1 MRNLYMSVDP
11 SMRGRLETTEKH
23 YTHNF
28 TPGSPLDGRALGV
41 VEESR
46 CASVPPGTYVRHQLG
61 WRERAVLDAA
71 DTDGAGRID
80 PQLAPL
86 PTWLGLLGQTG
97 FTAYVGLTRIAELR
111 AGDTVLVSA
120 AAGAVGTAAGQF
132 ARLPGAERVV
142 GTAGGPDKCALLV
155 KEFGYDAAADYRAE
169 PVRDAL
175 ARMAPDGIDVYF
187 DNVGGEQL
195 AAALHALR
203 TGGRVALCGMM
214 SQFGGDRRSA
224 DLNQLI
230 QAVLKRLTLRGF
242 IVRDHD
248 DLRPEFE
255 ERVAGW
261 LAEGRITARET
272 VVDGLDN
279 AAGALLSL
287 LGGGNVGKMLVRLGT
302 ETDTGRAPPFDGGAL
317 PVSVSVSVSAHGP
330 GLGDRVDLQRDA
342 HPGQPGRRR
351 PELLDV
357 RGAEVLVEGLL
368 RDPPLVHPD
377 APLVAGVRR
386 HGVVEAAR
394 LFLAGPVAQF
404 DEMPQHRV
412 AVAGLVVH
420 PAGDDDFLGHGSHTF
435 LSRS

>member
-1 MRNLYMSVDP
+1 MPPRTTRVVCLVRRPDGEPTLGDFAVEERPLPPLSEGRLLVRNLYMSVDP
-11 SMRGRLETTEKH
+11 SMRGRLESTEKH

-46 CASVPPGTYVRHQLG
+46 CPSVPPGTFVRHQLG
-61 WRERAVLDAA
+61 WREWAVLDAA
-71 DTDGAGRID
+71 DTDAAGRID

-97 FTAYVGLTRIAELR
+97 FTAYVGLARIAEVR
-111 AGDTVLVSA
+111 PGDTVFVSA
-120 AAGAVGTAAGQF
+120 AAGAVGSAAGQF
-132 ARLPGAERVV
+132 ARLLGAERVI

-175 ARMAPDGIDVYF
+175 ARLAPDGIDVYF

-214 SQFGGDRRSA
+214 SQFGGASRSA
-224 DLNQLI
+224 DINQLI

-255 ERVAGW
+255 QRVADW
-261 LAEGRITARET
+261 LRSGTITARET
-272 VVDGLDN
+272 VTDGLDS
-279 AAGALLSL
+279 AAGALLAL
-287 LGGGNVGKMLVRLGT
+287 LDGGNVGKMLVRLA
-302 ETDTGRAPPFDGGAL
+302 DDPYSRA
-317 PVSVSVSVSAHGP
+317 
-330 GLGDRVDLQRDA
+330 
-342 HPGQPGRRR
+342 
-351 PELLDV
+351 
-357 RGAEVLVEGLL
+357 
-368 RDPPLVHPD
+368 
-377 APLVAGVRR
+377 
-386 HGVVEAAR
+386 
-394 LFLAGPVAQF
+394 
-404 DEMPQHRV
+404 
-412 AVAGLVVH
+412 
-420 PAGDDDFLGHGSHTF
+420 
-435 LSRS
+435 

>member
-1 MRNLYMSVDP
+1 MSPRTTRVVCLVRRPEKEPAPGDFTVEERPLPPLGEGQLLVRNLYMSVDP
-11 SMRGRLETTEKH
+11 SMRGRLESTEKH

-46 CASVPPGTYVRHQLG
+46 CPGVPPGVYVRHQLG
-61 WRERAVLDAA
+61 WRERAVLNAA
-71 DTDGAGRID
+71 DTDGADRID

-97 FTAYVGLTRIAELR
+97 FTAYVGLTRVAALR
-111 AGDTVLVSA
+111 PGDTVFVSA

-132 ARLPGAERVV
+132 ARLLGADRVV

-169 PVRDAL
+169 PVRDSL

-214 SQFGGDRRSA
+214 SQFGGARRTV
-224 DLNQLI
+224 DINHLI
-230 QAVLKRLTLRGF
+230 QAVLKRLMLCGF

-255 ERVAGW
+255 QQVAGW
-261 LAEGRITARET
+261 LAEGRITTRET
-272 VVDGLDN
+272 VVDGLEN
-279 AAGALLSL
+279 APGALLSL
-287 LGGGNVGKMLVRLGT
+287 LGGGNVGKMLV
-302 ETDTGRAPPFDGGAL
+302 
-317 PVSVSVSVSAHGP
+317 S
-330 GLGDRVDLQRDA
+330 LGDS
-342 HPGQPGRRR
+342 G
-351 PELLDV
+351 
-357 RGAEVLVEGLL
+357 
-368 RDPPLVHPD
+368 
-377 APLVAGVRR
+377 
-386 HGVVEAAR
+386 
-394 LFLAGPVAQF
+394 
-404 DEMPQHRV
+404 
-412 AVAGLVVH
+412 
-420 PAGDDDFLGHGSHTF
+420 
-435 LSRS
+435 

>member
-1 MRNLYMSVDP
+1 MTPRTTRVVCLVRRPDGEPVPGDFAVEKRPLPPLGAGQLLVRNLYMSVDP
-11 SMRGRLETTEKH
+11 SMRGRLESTEKH

-46 CASVPPGTYVRHQLG
+46 CPSVPAGAFVRHQLG
-61 WRERAVLDAA
+61 WRERAVLDAG
-71 DTDGAGRID
+71 DTDGADRID
-80 PQLAPL
+80 PRLAPL

-111 AGDTVLVSA
+111 PGDTVFVSA

-132 ARLPGAERVV
+132 ARLLGAGRVV

-155 KEFGYDAAADYRAE
+155 KEFGYDAAADYRTE
-169 PVRDAL
+169 PVREAL
-175 ARMAPDGIDVYF
+175 ARLAPDGLDVYF

-214 SQFGGDRRSA
+214 SQFGGERRPV
-224 DLNQLI
+224 DINQLI

-255 ERVAGW
+255 QRVAHW
-261 LAEGRITARET
+261 LADGRITARET
-272 VVDGLDN
+272 VVDGLEN

-287 LGGGNVGKMLVRLGT
+287 LDGANVGKMLVRLG
-302 ETDTGRAPPFDGGAL
+302 
-317 PVSVSVSVSAHGP
+317 
-330 GLGDRVDLQRDA
+330 
-342 HPGQPGRRR
+342 
-351 PELLDV
+351 
-357 RGAEVLVEGLL
+357 
-368 RDPPLVHPD
+368 
-377 APLVAGVRR
+377 
-386 HGVVEAAR
+386 
-394 LFLAGPVAQF
+394 
-404 DEMPQHRV
+404 
-412 AVAGLVVH
+412 
-420 PAGDDDFLGHGSHTF
+420 
-435 LSRS
+435 

>member
-1 MRNLYMSVDP
+1 MTPRTTRVVCLVRRPDGEPHPGDFAVEERPLPPLADGQLLVRNLYMSVDP
-11 SMRGRLETTEKH
+11 AMRGRLESTEKH

-46 CASVPPGTYVRHQLG
+46 CVSVPPGTYVRHQLG

-80 PQLAPL
+80 PRLAPL

-97 FTAYVGLTRIAELR
+97 FTAYVGLTRIAALR
-111 AGDTVLVSA
+111 PGDTVFVSA

-132 ARLPGAERVV
+132 ARLLGAERVV

-175 ARMAPDGIDVYF
+175 ARLAPDGIDVYF

-203 TGGRVALCGMM
+203 TGGRIALCGMM
-214 SQFGGDRRSA
+214 SQFGGDRRTV
-224 DLNQLI
+224 DINHLI
-230 QAVLKRLTLRGF
+230 QAVLKRLTLCGF

-255 ERVAGW
+255 QRVATW

-272 VVDGLDN
+272 VVDGLEN

-287 LGGGNVGKMLVRLGT
+287 LGGGNVGKMLVRLG
-302 ETDTGRAPPFDGGAL
+302 D
-317 PVSVSVSVSAHGP
+317 
-330 GLGDRVDLQRDA
+330 
-342 HPGQPGRRR
+342 
-351 PELLDV
+351 
-357 RGAEVLVEGLL
+357 
-368 RDPPLVHPD
+368 
-377 APLVAGVRR
+377 
-386 HGVVEAAR
+386 
-394 LFLAGPVAQF
+394 
-404 DEMPQHRV
+404 
-412 AVAGLVVH
+412 
-420 PAGDDDFLGHGSHTF
+420 
-435 LSRS
+435 

>member
-1 MRNLYMSVDP
+1 MTVPTTRVVCLVRRPDGDPLPGDFTVEERPLPPLTEGRLLVRNLYMSVDP
-11 SMRGRLETTEKH
+11 SMRGRLESTEKH

-41 VEESR
+41 VVESR
-46 CASVPPGTYVRHQLG
+46 CAAVPPGSYVRHQLG
-61 WRERAVLDAA
+61 WREWAVLDAA

-80 PQLAPL
+80 PELAPL

-111 AGDTVLVSA
+111 TGDTVLVSA

-132 ARLPGAERVV
+132 ARMLGAERVV

-155 KEFGYDAAADYRAE
+155 KQFGYDAAADYRAE
-169 PVRDAL
+169 PVREAL
-175 ARMAPDGIDVYF
+175 ARLAPGGVDVYF

-214 SQFGGDRRSA
+214 SQFGGERRSA
-224 DLNQLI
+224 DINQLI

-255 ERVAGW
+255 LRVAAW
-261 LAEGRITARET
+261 LREGRITARET

-287 LGGGNVGKMLVRLGT
+287 LDGGNIGKMLVRLG
-302 ETDTGRAPPFDGGAL
+302 DSD
-317 PVSVSVSVSAHGP
+317 
-330 GLGDRVDLQRDA
+330 
-342 HPGQPGRRR
+342 
-351 PELLDV
+351 
-357 RGAEVLVEGLL
+357 
-368 RDPPLVHPD
+368 
-377 APLVAGVRR
+377 
-386 HGVVEAAR
+386 
-394 LFLAGPVAQF
+394 
-404 DEMPQHRV
+404 
-412 AVAGLVVH
+412 
-420 PAGDDDFLGHGSHTF
+420 
-435 LSRS
+435 

>member
-1 MRNLYMSVDP
+1 MAPRTTRVVCLVRRPDGEPVPADFAVEERPLPPLGEGQLLVRNLYMSVDP
-11 SMRGRLETTEKH
+11 SMRGRLESTEKH

-41 VEESR
+41 VKESR
-46 CASVPPGTYVRHQLG
+46 CASMPPGTYVRHQLG
-61 WRERAVLDAA
+61 WREWAVLDAA

-80 PQLAPL
+80 PRSAPL
-86 PTWLGLLGQTG
+86 STWLGLLGQTG

-111 AGDTVLVSA
+111 PGDTVFVSA

-132 ARLPGAERVV
+132 ARLLGAERVV

-169 PVRDAL
+169 PVREAL
-175 ARMAPDGIDVYF
+175 ARLAPDGLDVYF

-214 SQFGGDRRSA
+214 SQFGGERRSA
-224 DLNQLI
+224 DINQLI

-242 IVRDHD
+242 IVRDHE

-255 ERVAGW
+255 RRVAGW
-261 LAEGRITARET
+261 LGEGRITARET

-287 LGGGNVGKMLVRLGT
+287 LGGGNVGKMLVRLS
-302 ETDTGRAPPFDGGAL
+302 D
-317 PVSVSVSVSAHGP
+317 P
-330 GLGDRVDLQRDA
+330 G
-342 HPGQPGRRR
+342 
-351 PELLDV
+351 
-357 RGAEVLVEGLL
+357 
-368 RDPPLVHPD
+368 
-377 APLVAGVRR
+377 
-386 HGVVEAAR
+386 
-394 LFLAGPVAQF
+394 
-404 DEMPQHRV
+404 
-412 AVAGLVVH
+412 
-420 PAGDDDFLGHGSHTF
+420 
-435 LSRS
+435 

>member
-1 MRNLYMSVDP
+1 MTPRTTRVVCLVRRPDGEPVPGDFAVEERPLPSLGEGQLLVRNLYMSVDP
-11 SMRGRLETTEKH
+11 SMRGRLESTEKH

-46 CASVPPGTYVRHQLG
+46 CAAVPAGAYVRHQLG
-61 WRERAVLDAA
+61 WREWAVLDAA

-80 PQLAPL
+80 PELAPL

-97 FTAYVGLTRIAELR
+97 FTAYVGLTRIAALR
-111 AGDTVLVSA
+111 PGDTVFVSA
-120 AAGAVGTAAGQF
+120 AAGAVGSAAGQF
-132 ARLPGAERVV
+132 ARLLGAERVV
-142 GTAGGPDKCALLV
+142 GTAGGPDKCVLLV

-169 PVRDAL
+169 PVREAL
-175 ARMAPDGIDVYF
+175 ARMAPDGLDVYF

-224 DLNQLI
+224 DINQLI

-255 ERVAGW
+255 QRVASW
-261 LAEGRITARET
+261 LGSGRLTTRET
-272 VVDGLDN
+272 VVDGLEN

-287 LGGGNVGKMLVRLGT
+287 LDGGNVGKMLVRV
-302 ETDTGRAPPFDGGAL
+302 GA
-317 PVSVSVSVSAHGP
+317 SA
-330 GLGDRVDLQRDA
+330 
-342 HPGQPGRRR
+342 
-351 PELLDV
+351 
-357 RGAEVLVEGLL
+357 
-368 RDPPLVHPD
+368 
-377 APLVAGVRR
+377 
-386 HGVVEAAR
+386 
-394 LFLAGPVAQF
+394 
-404 DEMPQHRV
+404 
-412 AVAGLVVH
+412 
-420 PAGDDDFLGHGSHTF
+420 
-435 LSRS
+435 

>member
-1 MRNLYMSVDP
+1 VTPRTTRVVCLVRRPDGEPLPGDFAVEERPLPPMGEGQLLVRNLYMSVDP
-11 SMRGRLETTEKH
+11 SMRGRLESTEKH

-46 CASVPPGTYVRHQLG
+46 CASVPSGTYVRHQLG
-61 WRERAVLDAA
+61 WRERAVLEVA

-80 PQLAPL
+80 PRLAPL

-111 AGDTVLVSA
+111 PGDTVLVSA

-132 ARLPGAERVV
+132 ARMLGADRVV

-175 ARMAPDGIDVYF
+175 ARLAPDGIDVYF
-187 DNVGGEQL
+187 DNVGGQQL

-214 SQFGGDRRSA
+214 SQFGGDRRTVEI
-224 DLNQLI
+224 NQLM

-242 IVRDHD
+242 IVRDHE

-255 ERVAGW
+255 QRVAGW

-272 VVDGLDN
+272 VVDGLEN

-287 LGGGNVGKMLVRLGT
+287 LAGGNVGKMLVRL
-302 ETDTGRAPPFDGGAL
+302 DG
-317 PVSVSVSVSAHGP
+317 
-330 GLGDRVDLQRDA
+330 
-342 HPGQPGRRR
+342 
-351 PELLDV
+351 
-357 RGAEVLVEGLL
+357 
-368 RDPPLVHPD
+368 
-377 APLVAGVRR
+377 
-386 HGVVEAAR
+386 
-394 LFLAGPVAQF
+394 
-404 DEMPQHRV
+404 QH
-412 AVAGLVVH
+412 
-420 PAGDDDFLGHGSHTF
+420 
-435 LSRS
+435 

>member
-1 MRNLYMSVDP
+1 MTPPRTTRVVCLVRRPVGEPLPTDFAVEERPLPPLGEGQLLVRNLYMSVDP
-11 SMRGRLETTEKH
+11 SMRGRLESTEKH

-28 TPGSPLDGRALGV
+28 TPGAPLDGRALGV

-46 CASVPPGTYVRHQLG
+46 CAAVPPGTYVRHQLG

-80 PQLAPL
+80 PGLAPL

-97 FTAYVGLTRIAELR
+97 FTAYVGLTRIVELR
-111 AGDTVLVSA
+111 PGDTVFVSA

-132 ARLPGAERVV
+132 ARLLGAERVL

-175 ARMAPDGIDVYF
+175 ARLAPDGIDVYF

-214 SQFGGDRRSA
+214 SQFGGDRLSGQRSA
-224 DLNQLI
+224 DINQLI

-255 ERVAGW
+255 RRVAGW

-272 VVDGLDN
+272 VVDGLEN

-287 LGGGNVGKMLVRLGT
+287 LGGGNIGKMLVRL
-302 ETDTGRAPPFDGGAL
+302 
-317 PVSVSVSVSAHGP
+317 
-330 GLGDRVDLQRDA
+330 
-342 HPGQPGRRR
+342 
-351 PELLDV
+351 
-357 RGAEVLVEGLL
+357 
-368 RDPPLVHPD
+368 
-377 APLVAGVRR
+377 
-386 HGVVEAAR
+386 
-394 LFLAGPVAQF
+394 
-404 DEMPQHRV
+404 
-412 AVAGLVVH
+412 
-420 PAGDDDFLGHGSHTF
+420 DDSH
-435 LSRS
+435 

>member
-1 MRNLYMSVDP
+1 MAPRTTRVVCLVRRPDGEPVPADFAVEERPLPALGAGQVLVRNLYMSVDP
-11 SMRGRLETTEKH
+11 SMRGRLESTEKH

-46 CASVPPGTYVRHQLG
+46 CSSVPAGAFVRHQLG
-61 WRERAVLDAA
+61 WRERAVLDGA
-71 DTDGAGRID
+71 DTDGADRVD
-80 PQLAPL
+80 PRLAPL

-111 AGDTVLVSA
+111 PGDTVFVSA

-132 ARLPGAERVV
+132 ARLLGADRVI

-155 KEFGYDAAADYRAE
+155 KEFGYDAAADYRTE
-169 PVRDAL
+169 PVREAL
-175 ARMAPDGIDVYF
+175 ARLAPDGLDVYF

-203 TGGRVALCGMM
+203 PGGRIALCGMM
-214 SQFGGDRRSA
+214 SQFGGERRPV
-224 DLNQLI
+224 DINQLI

-255 ERVAGW
+255 QRVASW

-272 VVDGLDN
+272 VVDGLEN

-287 LGGGNVGKMLVRLGT
+287 LDGGNVGKMLVRLG
-302 ETDTGRAPPFDGGAL
+302 
-317 PVSVSVSVSAHGP
+317 
-330 GLGDRVDLQRDA
+330 
-342 HPGQPGRRR
+342 
-351 PELLDV
+351 
-357 RGAEVLVEGLL
+357 
-368 RDPPLVHPD
+368 
-377 APLVAGVRR
+377 
-386 HGVVEAAR
+386 
-394 LFLAGPVAQF
+394 
-404 DEMPQHRV
+404 
-412 AVAGLVVH
+412 
-420 PAGDDDFLGHGSHTF
+420 
-435 LSRS
+435 

>member
-1 MRNLYMSVDP
+1 MTPRTTRVVCLVRRPDGEPVPGDFAVEERPLPLLGDGQLLVRNLYMSVDP
-11 SMRGRLETTEKH
+11 SMRGRLESTEKH

-71 DTDGAGRID
+71 HTDGAGRID
-80 PQLAPL
+80 PRRAPL

-97 FTAYVGLTRIAELR
+97 FTAYVGLTRIAQLR
-111 AGDTVLVSA
+111 AGDTVFVSA

-132 ARLPGAERVV
+132 ARLLGADRVI

-175 ARMAPDGIDVYF
+175 ARLAPDGIDVYF

-224 DLNQLI
+224 DINQLI

-255 ERVAGW
+255 QRVAGW
-261 LAEGRITARET
+261 LAESRITARET
-272 VVDGLDN
+272 VVDGLEN
-279 AAGALLSL
+279 AAGALLFL
-287 LGGGNVGKMLVRLGT
+287 LAGGNVGKMLVRL
-302 ETDTGRAPPFDGGAL
+302 DG
-317 PVSVSVSVSAHGP
+317 SAHGP
-330 GLGDRVDLQRDA
+330 
-342 HPGQPGRRR
+342 
-351 PELLDV
+351 
-357 RGAEVLVEGLL
+357 
-368 RDPPLVHPD
+368 
-377 APLVAGVRR
+377 
-386 HGVVEAAR
+386 
-394 LFLAGPVAQF
+394 
-404 DEMPQHRV
+404 
-412 AVAGLVVH
+412 
-420 PAGDDDFLGHGSHTF
+420 
-435 LSRS
+435 

>member
-1 MRNLYMSVDP
+1 MTPRTTRVVCLLRRPDGEPVPGDFAVEERPLPSLGEGQLLVRNLYMSVDP
-11 SMRGRLETTEKH
+11 SMRGRLESTEKH

-46 CASVPPGTYVRHQLG
+46 CASVPAGAYVRHQLG

-97 FTAYVGLTRIAELR
+97 FTAYVGLARIAGLR
-111 AGDTVLVSA
+111 PGDAVFVSA
-120 AAGAVGTAAGQF
+120 AAGAVGSAAGQF
-132 ARLPGAERVV
+132 ARLLGAERVV

-169 PVRDAL
+169 PVREAL
-175 ARMAPDGIDVYF
+175 ARMAPDGVDVYF

-214 SQFGGDRRSA
+214 SQFGEERRSA
-224 DLNQLI
+224 DTSRRSADINQLI

-242 IVRDHD
+242 IVRDHE

-255 ERVAGW
+255 ERVADW
-261 LAEGRITARET
+261 LRSGRITVRET
-272 VVDGLDN
+272 VVDGLEN
-279 AAGALLSL
+279 APGALLSL
-287 LGGGNVGKMLVRLGT
+287 LDGGNIGKMLVRLG
-302 ETDTGRAPPFDGGAL
+302 D
-317 PVSVSVSVSAHGP
+317 SA
-330 GLGDRVDLQRDA
+330 
-342 HPGQPGRRR
+342 
-351 PELLDV
+351 
-357 RGAEVLVEGLL
+357 
-368 RDPPLVHPD
+368 
-377 APLVAGVRR
+377 
-386 HGVVEAAR
+386 
-394 LFLAGPVAQF
+394 
-404 DEMPQHRV
+404 
-412 AVAGLVVH
+412 
-420 PAGDDDFLGHGSHTF
+420 
-435 LSRS
+435 

>member
-1 MRNLYMSVDP
+1 MTPVTPPRRTRVVCLVRRPDGEPLPTDFAVEERPLPPLGEGQLLVRNLYMSVDP
-11 SMRGRLETTEKH
+11 SMRGRLESTEKH

-46 CASVPPGTYVRHQLG
+46 CEAVPPGTYVRHQLG
-61 WRERAVLDAA
+61 WRERAVMDAT

-97 FTAYVGLTRIAELR
+97 FTAYVGLTRIARLR
-111 AGDTVLVSA
+111 PGDTVLVSA

-132 ARLPGAERVV
+132 ARLLGADRVV

-169 PVRDAL
+169 PVREAL
-175 ARMAPDGIDVYF
+175 ARLAPDGIDVYF

-214 SQFGGDRRSA
+214 SQFGGDRGTV
-224 DLNQLI
+224 DINHLI
-230 QAVLKRLTLRGF
+230 QAVLKRLTLCGF

-255 ERVAGW
+255 QRVAGW

-272 VVDGLDN
+272 VVDGLEN
-279 AAGALLSL
+279 APGALLSL
-287 LGGGNVGKMLVRLGT
+287 LGGGNVGKMLVRLG
-302 ETDTGRAPPFDGGAL
+302 D
-317 PVSVSVSVSAHGP
+317 
-330 GLGDRVDLQRDA
+330 
-342 HPGQPGRRR
+342 
-351 PELLDV
+351 
-357 RGAEVLVEGLL
+357 
-368 RDPPLVHPD
+368 
-377 APLVAGVRR
+377 
-386 HGVVEAAR
+386 
-394 LFLAGPVAQF
+394 
-404 DEMPQHRV
+404 
-412 AVAGLVVH
+412 
-420 PAGDDDFLGHGSHTF
+420 
-435 LSRS
+435 